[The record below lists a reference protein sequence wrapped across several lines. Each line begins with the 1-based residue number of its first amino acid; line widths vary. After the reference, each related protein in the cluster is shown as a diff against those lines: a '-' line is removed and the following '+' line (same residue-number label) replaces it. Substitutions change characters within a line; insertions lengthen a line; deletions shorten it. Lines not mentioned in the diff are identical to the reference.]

1 MRALVYHGR
10 DDLRMEDRPVP
21 TPAAGEV
28 VVRVRACGICGTD
41 LKIARGE
48 HRAYPAGTVR
58 VPGHE
63 LVGDIAAIGAGP
75 VGAAEGDRV
84 AVAPNIA
91 CGDCV
96 ACRAGRPNLCDHYEA
111 VGLTMDGGFAEYVR
125 IPRRAV
131 EQGNLLPLPADA
143 GPAEHTLFEP
153 LAAVLR
159 GARATETSPG
169 DIVVVCGAGPIGLL
183 HVMVARTCGAE
194 RIIVSEPSAARREQA
209 LAMGATGAIDPTA
222 EDLTAGVLERSDGHG
237 ADVVIVA
244 VPVPAVFDAA
254 LGLAAVGGHVNF
266 FAGLPSG
273 RGRVELDAN
282 LIHYRELAVTGT
294 TANTTEDCREALA
307 MLRSGALDPTAL
319 ISARHGL
326 EDGPAAFAVAAG
338 GQAMKVVVEA

>member
-10 DDLRMEDRPVP
+10 DDLRMEDRPIP
-21 TPAAGEV
+21 TPAEGEV
-28 VVRVRACGICGTD
+28 VIRVRACGICGTD

-58 VPGHE
+58 IPGHE
-63 LVGDIAAIGAGP
+63 LVGDVAAIGAGS

-91 CGDCV
+91 CGDCGP
-96 ACRAGRPNLCDHYEA
+96 CRTGRPNICEHYES

-131 EQGNLLPLPADA
+131 EQGNLLPLPSDADA
-143 GPAEHTLFEP
+143 AELTLFEP

-159 GARATETSPG
+159 GARATATSPG
-169 DIVVVCGAGPIGLL
+169 DVVLVCGAGPIGLL
-183 HVMVARTCGAE
+183 HVMVARTRGAR
-194 RIIVSEPSAARREQA
+194 RIIVSEPSPARRDQA
-209 LAMGATGAIDPTA
+209 LAMGATDAIDPTA
-222 EDLTAGVLERSDGHG
+222 DDLTAAVRERSDGRG
-237 ADVVIVA
+237 ADVVIAA

-254 LGLAAVGGHVNF
+254 IGLAAVGGRVNF

-273 RGRVELDAN
+273 RGRLELDAN
-282 LIHYRELAVTGT
+282 LIHYRELVVTGT

-307 MLRSGALDPTAL
+307 LLRSGAFDPSAL
-319 ISARHGL
+319 ITARHAL
-326 EDGPAAFAVAAG
+326 EDGPAAFAAAAG
-338 GQAMKVVVEA
+338 GQAMKVVVES